1 MQFTQTKARSMKSLA
16 DYTIVIRPDD
26 NGTFV
31 AYVPAIDG
39 CHAWGET
46 SGAARTELNNV
57 FDLIL
62 EEYQEEGIS
71 LPKDVNLSIAS
82 YAS

>member
-1 MQFTQTKARSMKSLA
+1 MKLLQ

-31 AYVPAIDG
+31 AHIPTIPG

-46 SGAARTELNNV
+46 LDEARAEIVNV
-57 FDLIL
+57 FEMIKEEFDELRYTKDIL
-62 EEYQEEGIS
+62 ELYF
-71 LPKDVNLSIAS
+71 
-82 YAS
+82 

>member
-1 MQFTQTKARSMKSLA
+1 MKALQ

-31 AYVPAIDG
+31 AYVPAIEG

-46 SGAARTELNNV
+46 SAAARAELDNV
-57 FDLIL
+57 FSMIQ
-62 EEYQEEGIS
+62 EEYQEKGN
-71 LPKDVNLSIAS
+71 LVPQDVELIIAN
-82 YAS
+82 AS